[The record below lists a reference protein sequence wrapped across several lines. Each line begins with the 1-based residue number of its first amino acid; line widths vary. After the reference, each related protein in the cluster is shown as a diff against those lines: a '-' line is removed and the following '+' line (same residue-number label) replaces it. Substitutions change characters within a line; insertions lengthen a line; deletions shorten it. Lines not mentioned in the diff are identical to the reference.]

1 MSLTSLRLTQ
11 FIRVIPESGTASGNF
26 CVSNRVLIIFY
37 TTRKPRPVHNMASKK
52 NVNEKNIY
60 RTTDQMSKLNI
71 LSLTLLALAGALL
84 ASCSSSKQNIV
95 MMSDLEA
102 SQQGKLPLSAP
113 ELRIQPDDEL
123 AINVTAEVPA
133 AAAIYNMPINN
144 NTTRGQLVETINTA
158 GRVQTYRVNKTGD
171 INFPVLGK
179 LHVAGM
185 TTSNLA
191 DMLINRISENVE
203 NPLVTVEL
211 VNFEVKV
218 TGDVKEPGVLK
229 PDKERFTVL
238 DAIAAAGDITV
249 PGRRDNVM
257 VIREENGE
265 TTYHRINLTDTKT
278 WTAEYF
284 FLRQNDVVYVEP
296 GPNRKDELTYN
307 ERRSFNVSLASII
320 VSSASVLTSLV
331 IALTK

>member
-1 MSLTSLRLTQ
+1 
-11 FIRVIPESGTASGNF
+11 
-26 CVSNRVLIIFY
+26 
-37 TTRKPRPVHNMASKK
+37 
-52 NVNEKNIY
+52 
-60 RTTDQMSKLNI
+60 MSKLNI
-71 LSLTLLALAGALL
+71 LSLTLLALAGVLL